1 MTSQAD
7 YMRPTTELQAVNVML
22 EAISQAPVASL
33 SAEDTNT
40 DAETALKRL
49 YETSREVQKDGWHCN
64 QEFNYVLDPDADGNV
79 HLPLNTLKVR
89 RVYFAGTG
97 GDDMDLVQ
105 RGQRLYDRYGKGFK
119 VGVSVTVDLTV
130 LLEFSDLPEDLRW
143 YITVRGARR
152 FVTGKL
158 ASGNAYQFTKA
169 DESEAFVR
177 AQQADAETDQRTMK
191 DNPHIMRM
199 RRR

>member
-1 MTSQAD
+1 MTSQAE

-22 EAISQAPVASL
+22 EAISQTPVASL

-49 YETSREVQKDGWHCN
+49 YETNREVQKDGWHVN
-64 QEFNYVLDPDADGNV
+64 QEFNRVLDPDSGGNV
-79 HLPLNTLKVR
+79 LLPLNTLKVR

-97 GDDMDLVQ
+97 GDDLDLVQ
-105 RGQRLYDRYGKGFK
+105 RGQKLYDRMGKGFN
-119 VGVSVTVDLTV
+119 VGLSVTVDLTV
-130 LLEFSDLPEDLRW
+130 LLEFTDLPEDLRW
-143 YITVRGARR
+143 YITVRAARR
-152 FVTGKL
+152 FVTGKM

-169 DESEAFVR
+169 DETEAFVR
-177 AQQADAETDQRTMK
+177 AQQADAETDQRTMF